1 MYLCIYVF
9 MYLCIKIITHFFIL
23 LMCILFFL
31 KLTHYKLSQY
41 FAFLRN
47 ATYPKSVGY
56 FFYRKEATMNAL
68 KKLSFCALLSLGLF
82 AQTAHAESFLDIA
95 DYPSWLKV
103 NFFKHDHYLNQYV
116 GSASIVKERN
126 DFYSN
131 YILYDDKLPP
141 EKNAEKIAL
150 LRARMNA
157 YSTLESVLLTTKMHN
172 RIVKALQTKNDAIN
186 DLFGLVNFLV
196 SKSILA
202 KRFVDTTN
210 HRVYVMVQFPFIQP
224 EDLIAYFKAKHINLS
239 PTSTTNL
246 SAILNKALFHL

>member
-1 MYLCIYVF
+1 
-9 MYLCIKIITHFFIL
+9 
-23 LMCILFFL
+23 
-31 KLTHYKLSQY
+31 
-41 FAFLRN
+41 
-47 ATYPKSVGY
+47 
-56 FFYRKEATMNAL
+56 MNAL

-82 AQTAHAESFLDIA
+82 AQTVHAESFQDIT

-103 NFFKHDHYLNQYV
+103 NFFKHDHYLNQYI
-116 GSASIVKERN
+116 GSAIIVKEKN

-157 YSTLESVLLTTKMHN
+157 YSSLERVLITKMRH
-172 RIVKALQTKNDAIN
+172 RIVKALQAKNDAIN
-186 DLFGLVNFLV
+186 DLFELVDFLV

-202 KRFVDTTN
+202 KRFVDSIN

-224 EDLIAYFKAKHINLS
+224 EDLIAYFKAKRISLS
-239 PTSTTNL
+239 STSATNL
-246 SAILNKALFHL
+246 SALLNKALFHI

>member
-1 MYLCIYVF
+1 
-9 MYLCIKIITHFFIL
+9 
-23 LMCILFFL
+23 
-31 KLTHYKLSQY
+31 
-41 FAFLRN
+41 
-47 ATYPKSVGY
+47 
-56 FFYRKEATMNAL
+56 MNAL

-82 AQTAHAESFLDIA
+82 AQTAHAESLKDTIN
-95 DYPSWLKV
+95 YPSWLKV
-103 NFFKHDHYLNQYV
+103 NLFKHDHYLNQYI
-116 GSASIVKERN
+116 GSAIIVKERN

-150 LRARMNA
+150 LRAKMDA
-157 YSTLESVLLTTKMHN
+157 YSTLESVLLTKMHN
-172 RIVKALQTKNDAIN
+172 RIVKVFQTKNNAIN
-186 DLFGLVNFLV
+186 DLFGLVDFLV

-224 EDLIAYFKAKHINLS
+224 EDLSTYFKARHINLS
-239 PTSTTNL
+239 STSTTNL

>member
-1 MYLCIYVF
+1 
-9 MYLCIKIITHFFIL
+9 
-23 LMCILFFL
+23 
-31 KLTHYKLSQY
+31 
-41 FAFLRN
+41 
-47 ATYPKSVGY
+47 
-56 FFYRKEATMNAL
+56 MNAL

-103 NFFKHDHYLNQYV
+103 NFFKHDHYLNQYI

-157 YSTLESVLLTTKMHN
+157 YSTLESVLLTKLHR
-172 RIVKALQTKNDAIN
+172 RIVKALQVKNDAIN
-186 DLFGLVNFLV
+186 YLFDLVNFLV

-224 EDLIAYFKAKHINLS
+224 EDLIAYFKAKRINLS

-246 SAILNKALFHL
+246 STLLNKALFHI

>member
-1 MYLCIYVF
+1 
-9 MYLCIKIITHFFIL
+9 
-23 LMCILFFL
+23 
-31 KLTHYKLSQY
+31 
-41 FAFLRN
+41 
-47 ATYPKSVGY
+47 
-56 FFYRKEATMNAL
+56 MNAL

-82 AQTAHAESFLDIA
+82 AQTAHAESLKDIA

-103 NFFKHDHYLNQYV
+103 NFFKHDHYLNQYI
-116 GSASIVKERN
+116 GSAIIVKERN

-150 LRARMNA
+150 LRARLNA
-157 YSTLESVLLTTKMHN
+157 YSTLESILITKMHH
-172 RIVKALQTKNDAIN
+172 RIVKALQIKNNAISY
-186 DLFGLVNFLV
+186 LFGLVNFLV

-224 EDLIAYFKAKHINLS
+224 EDLIAYFKAKRINLS
-239 PTSTTNL
+239 LTSATNL
-246 SAILNKALFHL
+246 SAILNKALFHI

>member
-1 MYLCIYVF
+1 
-9 MYLCIKIITHFFIL
+9 
-23 LMCILFFL
+23 
-31 KLTHYKLSQY
+31 
-41 FAFLRN
+41 
-47 ATYPKSVGY
+47 
-56 FFYRKEATMNAL
+56 MNAL

-82 AQTAHAESFLDIA
+82 AQTAHAESFQDIT
-95 DYPSWLKV
+95 DYPGWLKV
-103 NFFKHDHYLNQYV
+103 NFFKHDHYLNQYI
-116 GSASIVKERN
+116 GSAGIMKERN

-150 LRARMNA
+150 LRAKMNA
-157 YSTLESVLLTTKMHN
+157 YSTLESVLITTKMHN

-186 DLFGLVNFLV
+186 HLFGLVNFLV

-202 KRFVDTTN
+202 KRFVDTIN

-239 PTSTTNL
+239 STSATNL
-246 SAILNKALFHL
+246 SAILNKALFHI